1 MLAINDTKVR
11 VKYVNFMISLFSDSL
26 VGGLKDSAK
35 DEYESVKWEH
45 SGRVELGQTYA
56 SLLFILFFLIIMF
69 FFMNLGSRI
78 SQASFLVDIG
88 KQCNT
93 RPDAAKTRRLIRLS
107 L

>member
-56 SLLFILFFLIIMF
+56 SLLYIYFF
-69 FFMNLGSRI
+69 
-78 SQASFLVDIG
+78 
-88 KQCNT
+88 
-93 RPDAAKTRRLIRLS
+93 
-107 L
+107 

>member
-1 MLAINDTKVR
+1 MLAIYDTKVR

-56 SLLFILFFLIIMF
+56 SLLFILFFFLIIMF
-69 FFMNLGSRI
+69 YFMNLGS
-78 SQASFLVDIG
+78 L
-88 KQCNT
+88 
-93 RPDAAKTRRLIRLS
+93 RRNPYKPSVLFG
-107 L
+107 